1 MQFENY
7 TLLSYNKYND
17 CIYRYKC
24 NICNG
29 YFITKYKD
37 INNDTINH
45 HHYIAH
51 IKTKKHIKEQLKDFS
66 SKNP

>member
-1 MQFENY
+1 MIFENY

-29 YFITKYKD
+29 YFITKYKS
-37 INNDTINH
+37 IETYILNKQNPHYYINH
-45 HHYIAH
+45 L
-51 IKTKKHIKEQLKDFS
+51 KTKKHIRNIILL
-66 SKNP
+66 N

>member
-24 NICNG
+24 NICN
-29 YFITKYKD
+29 FES
-37 INNDTINH
+37 
-45 HHYIAH
+45 
-51 IKTKKHIKEQLKDFS
+51 KKVRNYNIHLQ
-66 SKNP
+66 SKNIIKI